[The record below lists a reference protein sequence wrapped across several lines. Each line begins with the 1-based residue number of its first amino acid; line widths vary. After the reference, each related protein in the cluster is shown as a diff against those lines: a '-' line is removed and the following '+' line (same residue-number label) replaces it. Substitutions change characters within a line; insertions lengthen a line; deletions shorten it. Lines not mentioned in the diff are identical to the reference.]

1 MKGFIHKGFTL
12 IELLIVV
19 AIIGILAAVGAAV
32 IPGLLEKTKI
42 TAVTANHATMVRFI
56 NIGIAQCNT
65 GVFDLKDIKTAS
77 GGNTDPPCYDIIGN
91 NKATYTATT
100 FSAHFEGIKLENVYG
115 CPASINPSCP
125 QIFSTSQACI
135 GSHNPS
141 GKGCTTITGV
151 SNTVTVVTCTKD
163 PCGASEKLTD
173 TININ

>member
-1 MKGFIHKGFTL
+1 MNKIGFTL

-32 IPGLLEKTKI
+32 IPNLLTKTKI

-56 NIGIAQCNT
+56 NTGIAQCNT

-115 CPASINPSCP
+115 CNVSVNPGCP
-125 QIFSTSQACI
+125 QIFATSQGCNA
-135 GSHNPS
+135 SQNPS
-141 GKGCTTITGV
+141 GKGCTKIIGKG
-151 SNTVTVVTCTKD
+151 NIVTVITCTED
-163 PCGASEKLTD
+163 PCGSAQKITN
-173 TININ
+173 TIHIN

>member
-1 MKGFIHKGFTL
+1 MKRKGFTL

-65 GVFDLKDIKTAS
+65 GVFNLNDIKTAS

-100 FSAHFEGIKLENVYG
+100 FSAHFEGIKLKNVYG
-115 CPASINPSCP
+115 CPKSINPSCP
-125 QIFSTSQACI
+125 QIFATSQACI